1 MKAGTG
7 RVIFL
12 LKRAVGACPLL
23 LVLLLVVCSSNSSNN
38 SNGPSRTASNDRAST
53 VVASRKTDWVRF
65 GFDPARSGVNPE
77 EKTITT
83 KTVGGLHKLW
93 SVSLPDIADSSPAL
107 LHDLEV
113 SGKTRDVL
121 YATTKGG
128 SIVAL
133 DAGNGRLFWSHKPY
147 GPNITTSSPVVD
159 PSKKLV
165 FSYGLDG
172 DLHKYDAATG
182 RETKSENWPARITKM
197 PETEKGSSALN
208 IADGRVYA
216 TTSGYLGDSPPYQG
230 HVVAVDEG
238 SGKSEVF
245 NSLCSNDRR
254 LLSYG
259 DCSSQLSGIWGRGG
273 AIVDRATNSVFTTS
287 GNGPFDANS
296 GGNDYGDSVLK
307 LGDKG
312 LWLQGSYTPE
322 DYRRLQEK
330 DADLGSVSP
339 ALLPEIPE
347 SKTPDML
354 VQGGK
359 DGKLRL
365 IDRKNF
371 GGNGGPGH
379 VGGALQVVDS
389 AGCGTFTQPVVWK
402 SGDRIRLIVAGNC
415 GLASYRVRTD
425 NSGKTSLKLDWKTD
439 DGSTTPVLAG
449 GVLFAATDGNLLA
462 LDPNSGRH
470 LWSSKQ
476 SSAGGS
482 IGDIHWE
489 SPIVANGRVYVPDES
504 GAMIAYGLGK

>member
-1 MKAGTG
+1 M
-7 RVIFL
+7 
-12 LKRAVGACPLL
+12 KRAVRAWPLL
-23 LVLLLVVCSSNSSNN
+23 LVLLLVACSSNSSNDV
-38 SNGPSRTASNDRAST
+38 NGPSRTTSNDRSSTMSASQ
-53 VVASRKTDWVRF
+53 KIDWVRF
-65 GFDPARSGVNPE
+65 GFDPARSGVNLE
-77 EKTITT
+77 EKTITP
-83 KTVGGLHKLW
+83 KTVGGLRKLW
-93 SVSLPDIADSSPAL
+93 STNLPDTADSSPAL

-121 YATTKGG
+121 YSTTKDG

-133 DAGNGRLFWSHKPY
+133 DAGNGKLLWSHKPS

-182 RETKSENWPARITKM
+182 REIKSENWPVRITKM

-230 HVVAVDEG
+230 HVVAVDEV

-273 AIVDRATNSVFTTS
+273 AIVDRATDSVFTTS

-296 GGNDYGDSVLK
+296 GGDDYGDSVLK
-307 LGDKG
+307 LGEKNLELRD
-312 LWLQGSYTPE
+312 SYTPE

-339 ALLPEIPE
+339 ALLPEISE
-347 SKTPDML
+347 SKTPYML

-365 IDRKNF
+365 IDRKNL
-371 GGNGGPGH
+371 GGDDGLGQ
-379 VGGALQVVDS
+379 VGGALQIVDS

-402 SGDRIRLIVAGNC
+402 SEGRIRLIVAGNC
-415 GLASYRVRTD
+415 GLDSYRVQT
-425 NSGKTSLKLDWKTD
+425 NSGGETSLKLDWKTD

-462 LDPNSGRH
+462 LDPTNGHH
-470 LWSSKQ
+470 LWSSTQ

-489 SPIVANGRVYVPDES
+489 SPIVANGRVYAPDES
-504 GAMIAYGLGK
+504 GAMTAYGLGK